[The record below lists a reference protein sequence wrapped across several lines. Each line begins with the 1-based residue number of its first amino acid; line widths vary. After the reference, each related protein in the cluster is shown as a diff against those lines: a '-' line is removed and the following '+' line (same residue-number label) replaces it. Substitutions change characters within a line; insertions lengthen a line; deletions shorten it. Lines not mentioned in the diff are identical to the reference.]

1 MSSSKAYELPDKKKY
16 PELYKSDGFMRTK
29 LHDAI
34 KNYSYEH
41 MHSSKADDIDRF
53 LTFFEKGNI
62 KPSKI
67 KEKLPELCKG
77 GRILEAEFVLALQG
91 EKLKKEDIL
100 NLKSNGYSA
109 LWNST
114 EEESYLIRLC
124 DVMQRAGDSITKQD
138 MVETKKYN
146 KNMTS
151 LVDGSVHTIG
161 TIESSIIAVAAIR
174 DNLDNV
180 KDIIEMNG
188 EKLTKQDLIATISED
203 EANDN
208 RIINYK
214 GNSIACVALRREN
227 FDVVEQILTEEG
239 TTLSIK
245 DVMNGK
251 KYKHEIGRLFS
262 SPVFKDTTKNIHE
275 AWEDL
280 PEGYKKTERNQ
291 DGYKTAIGRAKAGDA
306 KKAAQALNKGGIA
319 ALKKAAGR

>member
-245 DVMNGK
+245 DVMNEQVYNSDIGK
-251 KYKHEIGRLFS
+251 LFS
-262 SPVFKDTTKNIHE
+262 SPVFKDSSKNIQE
-275 AWEDL
+275 AWKKI
-280 PEGYKKTERNQ
+280 PEELKRTKENHN
-291 DGYKTAIGRAKAGDA
+291 GYKTAIEKARIDDA
-306 KKAAQALNKGGIA
+306 KNAAKDLNKANIA